1 MLYGLRSGPK
11 RWGDRRDQD
20 LKEASIT
27 LSNGQKLTLEQGKT
41 CKHLWLVKMDD
52 QIVGRFLVYVDDVI
66 ITGATEI
73 VVKVT
78 ELIQNLWD
86 CKISGIIPGC
96 DSDEE
101 YTDQIERVKK
111 LNFLGMTLEKIK
123 KKLYLHQHQYI
134 LTKLRDRNLLEGHGK
149 HNLPMAQE
157 GRLAPEDKMDE
168 GFAGRKTLA
177 QIEVGTLMWLTIKTR
192 PDIGPIVGIAASSIA
207 HNPEE
212 TLRLCVGVWKY
223 LAMTADLGM
232 IIEETHERRLTRHEL
247 GDTPEVLIASDA
259 SFAPG
264 GGKSRTGVIIMVN
277 GKIVH
282 WTTCRQDRT
291 ALSTCEAEI
300 LAHRTGVQLGLCIRD
315 LIQEATGGKVQI
327 KMEGDNAGA
336 VRSVQHELTTWRT
349 RHYAG
354 DASWIRDKLEEEEID
369 LHHRPGKELIADG
382 LTKILP
388 RQLLEQFRRRAAMES
403 RMLC

>member
-1 MLYGLRSGPK
+1 MGRSQGPGLEG
-11 RWGDRRDQD
+11 G
-20 LKEASIT
+20 INYT
-27 LSNGQKLTLEQGKT
+27 GNGQKLTLEQGKT

-123 KKLYLHQHQYI
+123 KQLYRHQHQYI

-168 GFAGRKTLA
+168 GFAGRKHL
-177 QIEVGTLMWLTIKTR
+177 
-192 PDIGPIVGIAASSIA
+192 
-207 HNPEE
+207 
-212 TLRLCVGVWKY
+212 LRLKW
-223 LAMTADLGM
+223 
-232 IIEETHERRLTRHEL
+232 EL
-247 GDTPEVLIASDA
+247 SCG
-259 SFAPG
+259 
-264 GGKSRTGVIIMVN
+264 
-277 GKIVH
+277 
-282 WTTCRQDRT
+282 
-291 ALSTCEAEI
+291 
-300 LAHRTGVQLGLCIRD
+300 
-315 LIQEATGGKVQI
+315 
-327 KMEGDNAGA
+327 
-336 VRSVQHELTTWRT
+336 
-349 RHYAG
+349 
-354 DASWIRDKLEEEEID
+354 
-369 LHHRPGKELIADG
+369 
-382 LTKILP
+382 
-388 RQLLEQFRRRAAMES
+388 
-403 RMLC
+403 